1 MSGSAF
7 AASDGAGYELQ
18 MGRWSR
24 RLAGPFVEF
33 VGLEPGSGEQILD
46 MGCGTGSLT
55 GELARRDASARVV
68 GLDYSAAYVHYAAER
83 ATGGSS
89 FLVADGT
96 DLPFSA
102 SVFDRTV
109 SQLVLHF
116 VPDPDRAIDE
126 LQRVTR
132 PGGVA
137 AATVWDAGGGVVTN
151 RLFCDTAAAISPGGE
166 EFRARIFGRPMTQP
180 DRLEAA
186 WRRAGFTDIETA
198 TLTIRMDF
206 VNFADYW
213 APYIGRDGPY
223 AAFVSRLDQDSRSE
237 LTDAVQQA
245 YLAGMGDGLRSY
257 TANAWAVKGKAPK
270 PESSH
275 ARVPAHS
282 RHS

>member
-24 RLAGPFVEF
+24 LLAGPFVEF

-55 GELARRDASARVV
+55 RELARRDASAVVV
-68 GLDYSAAYVHYAAER
+68 GLDYSANYVDHAAAR
-83 ATGGSS
+83 DTGGSS
-89 FLVADGT
+89 FLVADGA
-96 DLPFSA
+96 DLPFSTSA
-102 SVFDRTV
+102 FDRSV

-116 VPDPDRAIDE
+116 VPNPDRAISE

-132 PGGVA
+132 PGGMA
-137 AATVWDAGGGVVTN
+137 AATVWDAGGGVVAN

-166 EFRARIFGRPMTQP
+166 EFRARIFGRRMTQP
-180 DRLEAA
+180 DRLDAA
-186 WRRAGFTDIETA
+186 WRRAGFTDTEAA

-213 APYIGRDGPY
+213 APYIGREGPY
-223 AAFVSRLDQDSRSE
+223 ATFVSRLDQESRSE
-237 LTDAVQQA
+237 LTEAVQRA
-245 YLAGMGDGLRSY
+245 YLAGMDDGPRSY
-257 TANAWAVKGKAPK
+257 TANAWAVKGKSP
-270 PESSH
+270 
-275 ARVPAHS
+275 S
-282 RHS
+282 R